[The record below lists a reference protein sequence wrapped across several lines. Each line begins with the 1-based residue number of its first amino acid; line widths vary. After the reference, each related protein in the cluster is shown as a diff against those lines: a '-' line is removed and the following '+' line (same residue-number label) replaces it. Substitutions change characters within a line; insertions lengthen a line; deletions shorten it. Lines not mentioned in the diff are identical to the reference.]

1 MTKRVL
7 VMAVAVVMM
16 MALLIPAALADYY
29 MYVYTANGRTLNAR
43 EYPSTD
49 ARVCFNIPYGQEVY
63 VNADLG
69 NGWTRLNA
77 AGAYDYVYVQSRYL
91 VFDKPGP
98 KPTPQP
104 GGGGTS
110 GGASSSLTQIQKD
123 IDAEFKAARL
133 VNPYTVETRNARAT
147 GVVNMRWAPNKKA
160 PLIETYK
167 NGATLTVIAELKD
180 WIQVQDEETGAVGF
194 VRHDF
199 LVRK

>member
-16 MALLIPAALADYY
+16 MALLIPAALADYT

-49 ARVCFNIPYGQEVY
+49 ARVCFNIPYGEQVW
-63 VNADLG
+63 VDADLG

-104 GGGGTS
+104 GGGG
-110 GGASSSLTQIQKD
+110 SSSSSSALTQIQKD

-133 VNPYTVETRNARAT
+133 VTPYTVETRNARAT
-147 GVVNMRWAPNKKA
+147 GVVNMRWVPSKKA

-167 NGATLTVIAELKD
+167 NGATLTVLAELKD
-180 WIQVQDEETGAVGF
+180 WKQVQDEETGAVGF
-194 VRHDF
+194 VRQDF